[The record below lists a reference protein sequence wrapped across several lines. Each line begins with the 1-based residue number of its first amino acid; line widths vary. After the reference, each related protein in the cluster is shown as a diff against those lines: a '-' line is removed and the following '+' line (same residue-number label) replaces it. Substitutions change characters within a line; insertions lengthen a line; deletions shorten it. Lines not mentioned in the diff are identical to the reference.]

1 MRPSARVTI
10 AFFQLARRP
19 DVLPTRR
26 VLPRWFDVQ
35 TPATLT
41 PNSCSTACRIAGL
54 SASGCTSK
62 WYSLRSW
69 YASDDFSVT
78 IGRTMVRCRV
88 GIAYFPP
95 FFFGALFFAADFFFS
110 PVAFV
115 FDAALAFGALVAADF
130 FAADF
135 RAVFFTAVPP
145 SSPSSPASPL

>member
-1 MRPSARVTI
+1 MRPSERVTI

-26 VLPRWFDVQ
+26 VFPRWFDVQ

-41 PNSCSTACRIAGL
+41 PNSCSTAFRIAGL

-69 YASDDFSVT
+69 YASELFSVT
-78 IGRTMVRCRV
+78 IGRTMVRCRD
-88 GIAYFPP
+88 GIGYFPP
-95 FFFGALFFAADFFFS
+95 FFFGALFFAAAFFFS

-115 FDAALAFGALVAADF
+115 LDAAFALGALFAADF
-130 FAADF
+130 FAALF
-135 RAVFFTAVPP
+135 FAV
-145 SSPSSPASPL
+145 

>member
-1 MRPSARVTI
+1 MRPSERVTI

-41 PNSCSTACRIAGL
+41 PNSCSTAFRIDGL

-69 YASDDFSVT
+69 YASELFSVT

-88 GIAYFPP
+88 GIGYLSL
-95 FFFGALFFAADFFFS
+95 FFFGSADDFVDFFS
-110 PVAFV
+110 PVVFFFGDAF
-115 FDAALAFGALVAADF
+115 AFGAR
-130 FAADF
+130 FAA
-135 RAVFFTAVPP
+135 
-145 SSPSSPASPL
+145 